1 MMGSPILAP
10 RSEKQQRIE
19 SMSFSELPEY
29 RFMGVYYIQN
39 LVSEKFY
46 VGSSQDVFKRIGD
59 HLTLLKNGNHTNI
72 HLQRSYIKHGV
83 ENFAWG
89 VCEEVFSIDQLLVVE
104 QEWIDVMGDY
114 NICVE
119 AGSTRGYKA
128 SDETKA
134 KLSQLFS
141 GELNPM
147 YGMKRPEIGV
157 LMREVHT
164 GRVLSE
170 EHKKK
175 CSEALKGNRGP
186 WDNPESVEK
195 IIAAGRAANTGRKH
209 SEETRAKV
217 SAAGMGRVQSAE
229 TREKLRV
236 ASTGRTHTEETK
248 ELIGSKKRGKPLQ
261 FSAEDLEK
269 RTTRLHAHL
278 ASLTD
283 EQKEERRKMLADN
296 AIARCAG
303 VPLSDEH
310 KAKLSAA
317 TKGRP
322 LSESHL
328 ANMREAAKNRAP
340 WSEERKLAHAAMLR
354 ERNMSR
360 TPEQQAALHA
370 KRVETNRR
378 NKEWKNS

>member
-1 MMGSPILAP
+1 MEPLRAP
-10 RSEKQQRIE
+10 QSERQQRIE
-19 SMSFSELPEY
+19 SMAFSALPEY

-39 LVSEKFY
+39 LISEKTY

-59 HLTLLKNGNHTNI
+59 HLNLLKNGNHSNI
-72 HLQRSYIKHGV
+72 HLQRSYTKHGL

-89 VCEEVFSIDQLLVVE
+89 ICEEVFDIEHLLSVE
-104 QEWIDVMGDY
+104 QAWIDVLGDY
-114 NICVE
+114 NICAE

-134 KLSQLFS
+134 KLSLLFS
-141 GELNPM
+141 GEKNPM
-147 YGMKRPEIGV
+147 YGTKRPDIAA
-157 LMREVHT
+157 LMSRVHGGT
-164 GRVLSE
+164 TLSE
-170 EHKKK
+170 EHKQK
-175 CSEALKGNRGP
+175 CSESLKGNRGP
-186 WDNPESVEK
+186 WDNPESAAKV
-195 IIAAGRAANTGRKH
+195 IAAARAANTGRKH
-209 SEETRAKV
+209 SDETRAKV

-269 RTTRLHAHL
+269 RTARLHTHL
-278 ASLTD
+278 ASLTE

-296 AIARCAG
+296 AIARCSG

-317 TKGRP
+317 TKGKP

-328 ANMREAAKNRAP
+328 AHMREAAKNRAP

-360 TPEQQAALHA
+360 TPEQQAVLHA

-378 NKEWKNS
+378 NRELKNS